1 MEKVRPASAGHFC
14 FEMKR
19 GYAILNLR
27 WKFLNCEYVV
37 KKWRLIMSIG
47 DIGQNMLIGVISG
60 IISSIIV
67 TRTFMII
74 QSYLNEFAQIRVI
87 ALKIYRADIYLHV
100 IVSQASKYVTYEE
113 NPNKM
118 IREIAD
124 FNKKAI
130 FVNKILE
137 EVRDECFFSQYS
149 YNTLEEY
156 RNGVKEALIN
166 YIDDI
171 ETCSVDELGNFATRT
186 SGLYDEYKKIDKTKK
201 NDILKIILKDITI
214 WIFSIGAL
222 LVSLI
227 LIA

>member
-1 MEKVRPASAGHFC
+1 
-14 FEMKR
+14 
-19 GYAILNLR
+19 
-27 WKFLNCEYVV
+27 
-37 KKWRLIMSIG
+37 MSIG

-67 TRTFMII
+67 TRAFMII

-87 ALKIYRADIYLHV
+87 ALKMYRADIYLHV
-100 IVSQASKYVTYEE
+100 IASQASKYVTYEE

-118 IREIAD
+118 IKEIAD
-124 FNKKAI
+124 FNKEAI
-130 FVNKILE
+130 FVNKIIE
-137 EVRDECFFSQYS
+137 EVRDECLFSQYS

-156 RNGVKEALIN
+156 RNGVKLALIN
-166 YIDDI
+166 SIDDI

-186 SGLYDEYKKIDKTKK
+186 SGLYDEYKKIDKRKR

-214 WIFSIGAL
+214 WVFSIGVL

>member
-1 MEKVRPASAGHFC
+1 MSKTLFY

-19 GYAILNLR
+19 GYDILDLR
-27 WKFLNCEYVV
+27 LKFFNCEYVV

-67 TRTFMII
+67 TRAFMII
-74 QSYLNEFAQIRVI
+74 QGYLNEFAQIRVI

-100 IVSQASKYVTYEE
+100 IASQASKYVTYEE

-124 FNKKAI
+124 FNKEAT
-130 FVNKILE
+130 FVNRILE
-137 EVRDECFFSQYS
+137 EARDECLFSEYS
-149 YNTLEEY
+149 YNTLEKY
-156 RNGVKEALIN
+156 RNSVKAAFIN
-166 YIDDI
+166 IIDDI
-171 ETCSVDELGNFATRT
+171 ETCSVDELGNFVTQT
-186 SGLYDEYKKIDKTKK
+186 SGLYDEYKKIDKRKT
-201 NDILKIILKDITI
+201 NDILQIILKDITI
-214 WIFSIGAL
+214 LIFSIGVL
-222 LVSLI
+222 LASII